1 MLQLGRSLPGDRHWV
16 IPAGSELL
24 QAPKPP
30 TNNWLTSLLF
40 CKCQQ
45 QSSGKISSLPPSCNA
60 LADMRQQIK
69 IGRLKLALTR
79 LLRAAGHKYNH
90 PDFACY
96 KTEGWDLCPFTH
108 LLWSKSDVPDLA
120 SRILQVF
127 ISVASTH
134 LSSLPQDHRAL
145 SLKCTG
151 AALEAAKGQV
161 FESWTI
167 NPDPQLTIEICGF
180 AFQHNQ
186 DAKNW
191 SVF

>member
-1 MLQLGRSLPGDRHWV
+1 MLQLGRSLLGDRHWA

-79 LLRAAGHKYNH
+79 LKRADGHKYKH
-90 PDFACY
+90 PDFACC
-96 KTEGWDLCPFTH
+96 KTVGWKLCPFTH
-108 LLWSKSDVPDLA
+108 LLRSRSDQSVPDLG

-127 ISVASTH
+127 TKATR
-134 LSSLPQDHRAL
+134 LSSLSQEYRAQPQVH
-145 SLKCTG
+145 KCHPG
-151 AALEAAKGQV
+151 SCQ
-161 FESWTI
+161 
-167 NPDPQLTIEICGF
+167 NPDPWKLNYKSTSTVNCLNLWLRF
-180 AFQHNQ
+180 PT
-186 DAKNW
+186 
-191 SVF
+191 